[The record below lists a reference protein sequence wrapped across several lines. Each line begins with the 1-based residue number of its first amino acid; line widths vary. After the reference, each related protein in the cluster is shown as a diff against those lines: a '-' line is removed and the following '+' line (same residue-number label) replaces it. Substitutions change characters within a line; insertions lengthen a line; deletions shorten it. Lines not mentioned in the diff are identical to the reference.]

1 MPSMRVLRSG
11 HRSLIAH
18 KSSLE
23 PGVENTRRFSLL
35 SLFIVLLLA
44 PIHDLFAFDDTP
56 DIAGVYQTVH
66 PDEKTGEV
74 LIRFA
79 PSEAASD
86 PRGAARAVWDVSLW
100 RYSEGVP
107 RKIRD
112 GLFDCYTKASIQ
124 RRGAGLY
131 IVWHSPDAERKNEN
145 ERWNEIMTITE
156 GGDIEL
162 GGSENGSTGE
172 HYTLKRIGGPDSIS
186 EAHGPLDL
194 TGVYDYYHA
203 ATGRVLVAFTKS
215 AEKIQR
221 KTKPAIDAY
230 EVRIV
235 RDFGASRFAVER
247 EGLYGGSRP
256 LDEFTLVGMEKEGG
270 DYYLVWQ
277 NPQRSKVVRR
287 NRIVCRYENGDIGI
301 GLEQGELKYIE
312 DTRFRKIAGTEAI
325 VGEVLDFIPS
335 VGIYE
340 VVLWPET
347 TAELTALVRIAPTA
361 VSLGSRRIFSIET
374 VEQINGGYATRHRG
388 FFKGDE
394 YGFITFDGDGGAC
407 LIVFTDF
414 ETGREEK
421 FEVLESKGE
430 GSFTLGR
437 IASRRSGQVS
447 VIARFN
453 KKAPFDG
460 VVSTCDRT
468 LNQPEPDKGQWTPEE
483 KEAFNSVYS
492 VLPTSFFTGPDV
504 SIVRDEGLFV
514 MGGGADQG
522 ALAEL
527 STERREI
534 RIKRFALAEGYPADP
549 ARTHTKYL
557 ERLLGRCYA
566 RLFYKRLDPKLKR
579 EWESF
584 NKWETEFFSKKK
596 PRNQN
601 DEGFADSV
609 GRLSPEEDFAAF
621 AEDVFLSP
629 SGKDPLSFVRFR
641 LPDRYEFFRRL
652 FPTLPAKPSFSAP
665 NAGLLIES
673 YRDWIDPDDVERVEL
688 VVTTP
693 TTTAIESI
701 AGHALL
707 LIKRKS
713 DYEDCSDSLVFGFVG
728 EISRDSANGIK
739 GLTYVYRGLTGYY
752 RSLIQIETLSS
763 LVRRA
768 TLLENRDV
776 VRMKL
781 KLSRSEIDA
790 LIRRLW
796 VLDRTFTYRYYFFSG
811 NCVSMLLDLLNT
823 VFPEDGKVE
832 IKDGIVAPMY
842 AVSRLAF
849 AGRIEEFSYPE
860 RWSILKTARYA
871 SSRNRETARRI
882 LDALE
887 TAKARE
893 KRAGVSRYIGSIY
906 DEVKKTIDVLFDQGK
921 GRIAEDPLF
930 RSPYIVATGPDRS
943 AAYRRLAELCI
954 ELDSVRRGPPEC
966 MSDDEYM
973 SFAELTLRF
982 LFGAVERELYIA
994 VPPDLKREHRKSDIA
1009 FVDTPEYVIERKL
1022 YKVRSR
1028 QENSPE
1034 LQAVYNSIS
1043 ILRKSIAE
1051 FGAVDDFYTLG
1062 RTMSEER
1069 ERQTAAS
1076 RRNVVFAHGYYDKG
1090 LGLSWR
1096 FSDTSKEV
1104 GVEYTSALYRGE
1116 IGDQSLCALKR
1127 DMRLVLLDAGLGLYY
1142 DFSAGADFFDTGRV
1156 SIRSRAVAAD
1166 FEKII
1171 TGENIDYD
1179 GFLNPGFGLTLLKSS
1194 GTLWDGEQLF
1204 PDRDSELSFLEA
1216 RILLNIFEAQDFRHY
1231 LTIGTGSGLKRSIDE
1246 GGPSLNIE
1254 VPIFMETRIGLPGLA
1269 GNAAHIKSI
1278 WTVRFPFD
1286 EEPSSRLDTFIDA
1299 DISFHSKKNTSL
1311 GVRASLAFD
1320 FGKFSKPIVVKNTE
1334 VNVSLVLKP

>member
-1 MPSMRVLRSG
+1 M
-11 HRSLIAH
+11 
-18 KSSLE
+18 
-23 PGVENTRRFSLL
+23 
-35 SLFIVLLLA
+35 
-44 PIHDLFAFDDTP
+44 P
-56 DIAGVYQTVH
+56 DIAGVYQADY
-66 PDEKTGEV
+66 PDERIGEV
-74 LIRFA
+74 LIRFTPTETA
-79 PSEAASD
+79 TGPGGIAQALW
-86 PRGAARAVWDVSLW
+86 AVSLW
-100 RYSEGVP
+100 RHSEDGLQ
-107 RKIRD
+107 KIRD
-112 GLFDCYTKASIQ
+112 GLFGTYTEAALE
-124 RRGAGLY
+124 RRGGAWC
-131 IVWHSPDAERKNEN
+131 IVWNSRESGAERGRV
-145 ERWNEIMTITE
+145 RWNEIITI
-156 GGDIEL
+156 
-162 GGSENGSTGE
+162 SENGDIVLGAAEGGSADRSC
-172 HYTLKRIGGPDSIS
+172 TLKRIGGPDFIS
-186 EAHGPLDL
+186 EAEGPFDL
-194 TGVYDYYHA
+194 SGVYDYYHA
-203 ATGRVLVAFTKS
+203 ATGRVLVAFTRS
-215 AEKIQR
+215 AAGLQMKN
-221 KTKPAIDAY
+221 KAAIDAY

-235 RDFGASRFAVER
+235 RDMGESRFAVER

-256 LDEFTLVGMEKEGG
+256 LDEFTLVGLENNGG

-277 NPQRSKVVRR
+277 NPRRSEAVRR

-312 DTRFRKIAGTEAI
+312 DTRFRKIAGAEAV
-325 VGEVLDFIPS
+325 VGEALEFISPA
-335 VGIYE
+335 GIYE

-347 TAELTALVRIAPTA
+347 SAALTALVRIAPTA
-361 VSLGSRRIFSIET
+361 ISLGSRRVFGIET
-374 VEQINGGYATRHRG
+374 VERIGGG
-388 FFKGDE
+388 FAAQRKGMYPGDE
-394 YGFITFDGDGGAC
+394 FGFLAIDSEDGRC
-407 LIVFTDF
+407 LVSFIDF
-414 ETGREEK
+414 ESGREEK
-421 FEVLESKGE
+421 FEMLESKSD
-430 GSFTLGR
+430 GSFTLGP
-437 IASRRSGQVS
+437 IAARRSDQVS
-447 VIARFN
+447 VIARF
-453 KKAPFDG
+453 KKTAPFDG
-460 VVSTCDRT
+460 VVLSFDRT
-468 LNQPEPDKGQWTPEE
+468 GTPTESDKGQWTREE
-483 KEAFNSVYS
+483 TEAFESLHT
-492 VLPTSFFTGPDV
+492 VLPPSFFAGPAV
-504 SIVRDEGLFV
+504 SIVRDEGVFV
-514 MGGGADQG
+514 MGGQRDQG
-522 ALAEL
+522 ALADL
-527 STERREI
+527 SPQRNEI
-534 RIKRFALAEGYPADP
+534 RIKRFAVAEGFPVDP
-549 ARTHTKYL
+549 AKSHTRYL
-557 ERLLGRCYA
+557 ERLLVRCYA
-566 RLFYKRLDPKLKR
+566 VVFYDSLDRKLKR

-584 NKWETEFFSKKK
+584 NKWESTILSKKK

-601 DEGFADSV
+601 EEGFADIV
-609 GRLSPEEDFAAF
+609 GQISPEEDFAAF

-629 SGKDPLSFVRFR
+629 SGKDPMSFVRFR

-652 FPTLPAKPSFSAP
+652 FPSLPAEPAFSAP
-665 NAGLLIES
+665 KAGVPLES
-673 YRDWIDPDDVERVEL
+673 YRDWLDPADVERIEL

-693 TTTAIESI
+693 TSTSIESI
-701 AGHALL
+701 AGHVLL
-707 LIKRKS
+707 LVKRKN

-728 EISRDSANGIK
+728 EISRDSANGIR

-752 RSLIQIETLSS
+752 RSLIQIETLDS

-776 VRMKL
+776 IRMKL
-781 KLSRSEIDA
+781 RLSRSEIDA

-796 VLDRTFTYRYYFFSG
+796 VLDRSFTYRYYFFSG
-811 NCVSMLLDLLNT
+811 NCVSMLLDLLNS

-842 AVSRLAF
+842 AVAKLAF

-1231 LTIGTGSGLKRSIDE
+1231 LTIGTGSGLQRSIDE

-1269 GNAAHIKSI
+1269 GNAIRARSSWALRI
-1278 WTVRFPFD
+1278 PFED
-1286 EEPSSRLDTFIDA
+1286 EPSSRLETSVDA
-1299 DISFHSKKNTSL
+1299 DISFRSKTNTSL
-1311 GVRASLAFD
+1311 GVRASFALD
-1320 FGKFSKPIVVKNTE
+1320 FGKLSQPRGVENRE
-1334 VNVSLVLKP
+1334 VRLSLVLKP